1 MSNLEPIYLL
11 HSCML
16 SPFSRVQIFATL
28 WTIARWAPRSMGFS
42 KQEHLTGLS
51 FPMPGDLPNTRT
63 ETVSLVS
70 PELAG
75 FFTTEPPGKSPA
87 R

>member
-28 WTIARWAPRSMGFS
+28 RIIAYWAPLSMGFS
-42 KQEHLTGLS
+42 SQEYLSGLP
-51 FPMPGDLPNTRT
+51 FP
-63 ETVSLVS
+63 
-70 PELAG
+70 
-75 FFTTEPPGKSPA
+75 PPGAFPTQGSNLHLQTCSLPHLLH
-87 R
+87 